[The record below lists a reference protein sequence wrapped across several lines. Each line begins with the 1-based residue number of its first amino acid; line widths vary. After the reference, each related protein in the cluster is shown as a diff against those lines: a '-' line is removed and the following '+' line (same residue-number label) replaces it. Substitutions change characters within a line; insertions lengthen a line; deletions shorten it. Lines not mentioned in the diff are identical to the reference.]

1 MITTTVPLEEYTRD
15 RRRLNAT
22 LSLLIVGLI
31 PLPAIL
37 LHARF
42 KPLEMLVTVVAVAAG
57 VGIVYP
63 VCWRSKHHP
72 YRGDKREKRTRLIA
86 LTCRTAAFTSLVGF
100 MVSWAVGSTSSAWV
114 ALAFLAVGTTA
125 IIAGFEVE
133 LRWNRILRRRALQIV
148 SDAQRETGPL
158 LKSEFGLQREIRPY
172 GRNNTLY

>member
-1 MITTTVPLEEYTRD
+1 MNTKTVPLDQYTRD

-22 LSLLIVGLI
+22 LSLVIVGLI

-72 YRGDKREKRTRLIA
+72 YRGDKREKHTRLIA

-100 MVSWAVGSTSSAWV
+100 MVSWTAGSTLSAWV
-114 ALAFLAVGTTA
+114 ALAFLAAGTTA
-125 IIAGFEVE
+125 IIAGFEAE
-133 LRWNRILRRRALQIV
+133 QRWNRILRRRTAQII
-148 SDAQRETGPL
+148 SDA
-158 LKSEFGLQREIRPY
+158 
-172 GRNNTLY
+172 